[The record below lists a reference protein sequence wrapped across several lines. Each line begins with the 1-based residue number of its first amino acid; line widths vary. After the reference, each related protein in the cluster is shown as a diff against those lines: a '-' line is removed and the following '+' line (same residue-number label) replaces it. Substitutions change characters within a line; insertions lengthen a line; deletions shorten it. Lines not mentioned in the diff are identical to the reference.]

1 MMEQGNEKIPLYS
14 KENIMDT
21 YQLSEQSQNNM
32 WRYEFTVIFEDR
44 KLTLACRTVNE
55 LDNWVRI
62 FSLLLKMK
70 ELGVGLTSVNPFV
83 FEQ

>member
-1 MMEQGNEKIPLYS
+1 
-14 KENIMDT
+14 
-21 YQLSEQSQNNM
+21 M
-32 WRYEFTVIFEDR
+32 WRYEVTVILEDR

-70 ELGVGLTSVNPFV
+70 EQGTALTSVNPFV
-83 FEQ
+83 FEK

>member
-1 MMEQGNEKIPLYS
+1 
-14 KENIMDT
+14 
-21 YQLSEQSQNNM
+21 M

-55 LDNWVRI
+55 LDNWVRV
-62 FSLLLKMK
+62 FSLILKMK

-83 FEQ
+83 FEK